1 MWYRSP
7 FCSRVA
13 GTDKTVRQ
21 DEAKTSSRSRTGVNL
36 TVKGRNLVL
45 TDAIGAYAEEKMG
58 RLAKYLANGARCEVE
73 LWTEKNPSIAD
84 NQVVEAT
91 IFTKGPVIRA
101 REASPDI
108 YASIDLVFA
117 KLERQVKKYRG
128 KLVSRSQGAH
138 KEALAAEG
146 FQVGEEA
153 EELEEESP
161 APRIVKTKQFMV
173 KPMTPEEAALQ
184 LELVGHDFFVFTN
197 SESGETA
204 VVYRRRDGNY
214 GLIEAQG

>member
-1 MWYRSP
+1 
-7 FCSRVA
+7 
-13 GTDKTVRQ
+13 
-21 DEAKTSSRSRTGVNL
+21 VNL

-45 TDAIGAYAEEKMG
+45 TEAIGAYAEEKMG
-58 RLAKYLANGARCEVE
+58 RLGKYLANGSRCEVE
-73 LWTEKNPSIAD
+73 LWTEKNPSIPD

-128 KLVSRSQGAH
+128 KLVARSQGAH
-138 KEALAAEG
+138 KEALVSEG
-146 FQVGEEA
+146 FEA
-153 EELEEESP
+153 SGDTEVLEEESP
-161 APRIVKTKQFMV
+161 VPRIVKTKQFMV

-184 LELVGHDFFVFTN
+184 LELVGHDFYVFTN
-197 SESGETA
+197 SETQETA

-214 GLIEAQG
+214 GLIEAQT